1 MTKKQKQAF
10 ISKVAKAVKRYAPKY
25 EIGVYSPVIAQ
36 AILESGWG
44 ESKLA
49 TEYHNYF
56 GLKCGTLWQGK
67 SVNMKTQEEYE
78 PGVKTTV
85 SDNFRVYESLDDG
98 VKGYYEFIQ
107 LARYQNLKGITDP
120 RKYVETI
127 KADGYATSSTYVD
140 QIMKLIEENDLT
152 KYDPVGQTKEAENEP
167 ERADGKAAD
176 KADIGK
182 AAQDVIAG
190 KYGNGEDRKA
200 ALEAAGYDY
209 DAVQKKVNEL
219 LAGSEKAAPEE
230 VNDKPDVTEMDDHP
244 VVTEAAEGKS
254 GVKGTGK
261 KTADALI
268 SVMRSWIGFSEVN
281 GKYQQILDLYNSHK
295 PLARGYAIQPGDA
308 WCATTV
314 SAAAI
319 KAGLTDLIGTE
330 VSCEHFIKIFQEK
343 GIWIEDGTIL
353 PKPGYIILYNWDD
366 AAQPN
371 DGWADH
377 IGVVEAVNNGQITVI
392 EGNYQNAVCRRTIT
406 VGWGYIRGYAAPKYE
421 DGGSVDSGAASS
433 GGSAASSAADGD
445 SGIGATVTPQG
456 RNGEAR
462 PLNASP
468 RWKGKVT
475 ASALNVRSWA
485 GMEYN
490 NIKAVPILHYGDLV
504 EVCDTMQSEAGERWH
519 FVRIN
524 GRIYGFVHGSFI
536 ARG

>member
-10 ISKVAKAVKRYAPKY
+10 ISKVAKAVKKYALSYGIK
-25 EIGVYSPVIAQ
+25 VCSPVIAQ

-49 TEYHNYF
+49 AEYHNYF
-56 GLKCGTLWQGK
+56 GLKCGTLWKGK

-78 PGVKTTV
+78 PGVKTTI
-85 SDNFRVYESLDDG
+85 SDNFRVYGSLDDG
-98 VKGYYEFIQ
+98 VKGYFEFIQ

-140 QIMKLIEENDLT
+140 LIMKLIEENDLT
-152 KYDPVGQTKEAENEP
+152 KYDPTGQNMDQEKGAGK
-167 ERADGKAAD
+167 ADGKASSKVAD
-176 KADIGK
+176 KADIEK

-190 KYGNGEDRKA
+190 NYGNGEDRKT
-200 ALEAAGYDY
+200 ALRAAGYDY
-209 DAVQKKVNEL
+209 EAVQKKVNEL
-219 LAGSEKAAPEE
+219 VAGLEKVAPDGP
-230 VNDKPDVTEMDDHP
+230 NDKMDVTENKPEM
-244 VVTEAAEGKS
+244 AEGKLAAR
-254 GVKGTGK
+254 GTGK
-261 KTADALI
+261 KTADALV
-268 SVMRSWIGFSEVN
+268 SAMRSWIGFSEAN
-281 GKYQQILDLYNSHK
+281 GKYRQILDLYNSHK

-319 KAGLTDLIGTE
+319 QAGMTDLIGTE
-330 VSCEHFIKIFQEK
+330 VSCGHFIQIFQEK

-366 AAQPN
+366 GTQPN

-392 EGNYQNAVCRRTIT
+392 EGNYQDSVGRRTIP

-421 DGGSVDSGAASS
+421 NGGSAEGGAASS
-433 GGSAASSAADGD
+433 GGGMSTSAAGGD

-462 PLNASP
+462 PLNVNP

-490 NIKAVPILHYGDLV
+490 NIKSVPILRYGDPV
-504 EVCDTMQSEAGERWH
+504 EVCDTLQSEAGEKWH

-524 GRIYGFVHGSFI
+524 GRVYGFVHGSFI